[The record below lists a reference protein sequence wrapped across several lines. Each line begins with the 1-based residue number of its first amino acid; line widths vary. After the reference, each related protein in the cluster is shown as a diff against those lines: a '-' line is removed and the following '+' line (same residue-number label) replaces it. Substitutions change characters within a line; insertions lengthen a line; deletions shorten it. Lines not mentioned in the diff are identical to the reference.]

1 VRNLAIT
8 SAARRDMGRLS
19 SDILRR
25 IDKVI
30 LALLEQ
36 PYPSGCAKL
45 SGTDGLYRVRV
56 GDYRIIYAV
65 NNDESR
71 VTIARVRHRRDVYDN
86 L

>member
-1 VRNLAIT
+1 MRNLAIT